1 VPKPR
6 VFVTMEL
13 PVPTLR
19 RRAKAGRRAGDA
31 TSRLREV
38 ADVDVWTEEEPPSH
52 DELVR
57 RAGDADALL
66 TMLSEP
72 IDAAVLDAGSRL
84 RVVAQMAVGYDNIDV
99 AAATERGIL
108 VTNTPGV
115 LTETTADLTFALLL
129 AAARRV
135 VEGDRLTRTGGWK
148 SWHPS
153 FLLGQDVHGAT
164 LGIVGF
170 GKIGQAVARRAR
182 GFEMRILYYSRTR
195 QPEAETT
202 LGAEY
207 AELERLLRESDF
219 VSLHVPLTPETRR
232 LIGERELALMKPTA
246 ILVNAARGA
255 IVDQRALYA
264 ALKERR
270 IAAAGL
276 DVAETEPIPPDEPL
290 LTLDNVVI
298 TPHIGSASVATRRR
312 MAEMA
317 VESIMQALR
326 GETPTHCVN
335 PEALARQNR

>member
-1 VPKPR
+1 
-6 VFVTMEL
+6 
-13 PVPTLR
+13 
-19 RRAKAGRRAGDA
+19 
-31 TSRLREV
+31 
-38 ADVDVWTEEEPPSH
+38 
-52 DELVR
+52 
-57 RAGDADALL
+57 
-66 TMLSEP
+66 
-72 IDAAVLDAGSRL
+72 
-84 RVVAQMAVGYDNIDV
+84 
-99 AAATERGIL
+99 
-108 VTNTPGV
+108 
-115 LTETTADLTFALLL
+115 
-129 AAARRV
+129 
-135 VEGDRLTRTGGWK
+135 
-148 SWHPS
+148 
-153 FLLGQDVHGAT
+153 
-164 LGIVGF
+164 
-170 GKIGQAVARRAR
+170 
-182 GFEMRILYYSRTR
+182 MRILYYSRTR

>member
-1 VPKPR
+1 MKPR
-6 VFVTMEL
+6 VFVTREL
-13 PVPTLR
+13 PGDPTP
-19 RRAKAGRRAGDA
+19 
-31 TSRLREV
+31 RLREV
-38 ADVDVWTEEEPPSH
+38 ADVEVWPHEEPPSH
-52 DELVR
+52 EELIQRV
-57 RAGDADALL
+57 ADVDALL
-66 TMLSEP
+66 TMLTDP
-72 IDAAVLDAGSRL
+72 IDAAVLNAGRRL
-84 RVVAQMAVGYDNIDV
+84 RIVAQMAVGYDNIDV

-115 LTETTADLTFALLL
+115 LTEATADLTFALLL

-153 FLLGQDVHGAT
+153 FLLGQEVHGAT

-170 GKIGQAVARRAR
+170 GQIGQAVARRAR
-182 GFEMRILYYSRTR
+182 GFEMRILYHSRTR
-195 QPEAETT
+195 RPEVEAE

-207 AELERLLRESDF
+207 AELARLLRESDF

-232 LIGERELALMKPTA
+232 MIGERELALMKPTA
-246 ILVNAARGA
+246 VLVNAARGA
-255 IVDQRALYA
+255 VVDQRALYV

-290 LTLDNVVI
+290 LALDNVVI
-298 TPHIGSASVATRRR
+298 TPHVGSAGVATRRK

-317 VESIMQALR
+317 VESVLQALR
-326 GETPTHCVN
+326 GELPQHCVN
-335 PEALARQNR
+335 PEAPARRKR